1 MHARLA
7 TYTFS
12 GNAQE
17 LAEKAEEGALPT
29 FKSLP
34 GFKAYSIIESEGE
47 VFSFSAW
54 ETAEQADAANIAV
67 ADWVAENM
75 AGDVQLIESRFGDIL
90 VSTTLGISTTAG
102 ARV

>member
-7 TYTFS
+7 RYTFS

-17 LAEKAEEGALPT
+17 LAQKAEEGILPT

-34 GFKAYSIIESEGE
+34 GFKAYSVIESEGE
-47 VFSFSAW
+47 IFSFSAW
-54 ETAEQADAANIAV
+54 ETTEQAEAADIAV
-67 ADWVAENM
+67 KDWVAENL
-75 AGDVQLIESRFGDIL
+75 AGDIQLTESRFGEIL
-90 VSTTLGISTTAG
+90 ISTTLGVSTTAG

>member
-7 TYTFS
+7 RYTFS

-17 LAEKAEEGALPT
+17 IARKAEEGALPI

-34 GFKAYSIIESEGE
+34 GFKAYTIIESDDE
-47 VFSFSAW
+47 VFSFTAW
-54 ETAEQADAANIAV
+54 ETAEQAEAANIAV
-67 ADWVAENM
+67 ADWVAENL
-75 AGDVQLIESRFGDIL
+75 ASDVQLTESRFGEVL
-90 VSTTLGISTTAG
+90 MSTALGVSTTAG

>member
-7 TYTFS
+7 RYTFS

-17 LAEKAEEGALPT
+17 IAQKAEEGALPI

-47 VFSFSAW
+47 VFSFTAW
-54 ETAEQADAANIAV
+54 ENAEQADAATIAV
-67 ADWVAENM
+67 ADWVAENL
-75 AGDVQLIESRFGDIL
+75 AGDVQLIESRIGEVL
-90 VSTTLGISTTAG
+90 VSTTLGVSTTAG